1 MTEPPGQPGFS
12 LATPKARRRAYADF
26 LFKDHAV
33 LRLAFRNAH
42 WISDELVRTNQPWPH
57 QLAAWKRAGIRTVV
71 NLRGPA
77 PSSSRLIEE
86 DACDRLGLELVDFR
100 VSSKAAPTREEVLG
114 AKRLFETIAYPAV
127 MHCKS
132 GADRTSL
139 MAVLYLHFRR
149 GVPIAKAI
157 RQLGLRYLHLRHG
170 RPGVLD
176 EVFDRYLAQAA
187 PAGLTFEDWVKSAA
201 YDPAAITEAWAR
213 KAKLR
218 GLFDALI
225 RRE

>member
-1 MTEPPGQPGFS
+1 MTEQSGQLGFS
-12 LATPKARRRAYADF
+12 LATRGGRIKAYADF

-33 LRLAFRNAH
+33 LRLGFRNAH

-57 QLAAWKRAGIRTVV
+57 QLDAWRRAGLKTVI
-71 NLRGPA
+71 NLRGRTEA
-77 PSSSRLIEE
+77 SSHLIERE
-86 DACDRLGLELVDFR
+86 ACARLGLTLVDFR
-100 VSSKAAPTREEVLG
+100 MSSKAAPTREQVLG
-114 AKRLFETIAYPAV
+114 AKALFETIAYPAL

-132 GADRTSL
+132 GADRTGV

-149 GVPIAKAI
+149 GQPIREAT
-157 RQLGLRYLHLRHG
+157 RQLSLRYLHLRHG

-176 EVFDRYLAQAA
+176 EVFARYLAEVE
-187 PAGLTFEDWVKSAA
+187 PTGVSFEDWVTGPA
-201 YDPAAITEAWAR
+201 YDPAAIGADYAR

-218 GLFDALI
+218 GLFDALV